1 MRKWIGII
9 LIGCMLLGAAAAE
22 DIGRSYRSF
31 TALYAENIV
40 FINENTG
47 RHLLPHTA
55 SREYDSQSRRLYRF
69 SGGALDAVLYL
80 DDYDEQIASC
90 QITLTAPTNMR
101 YGDSTYN
108 DFTTAGYHS
117 YALIMAMSTAETAQ
131 ERYALVTQ
139 INEGLA
145 ANSGS
150 FQLQTGDYR
159 VTCTR
164 TDTQAVI
171 LFENE
176 LLLPRETIVP
186 HEEEDAEN
194 PAEPDG
200 SDVEDEE
207 DAFLG

>member
-1 MRKWIGII
+1 MRKWMG
-9 LIGCMLLGAAAAE
+9 LMLTLCLLLSAAAAE
-22 DIGRSYRSF
+22 DIGQSYRSF

-55 SREYDSQSRRLYRF
+55 AREYDSQSRRLYRI
-69 SGGALDAVLYL
+69 SGGALDAVIYL

-90 QITLTAPTNMR
+90 QITLTAPANMR

-117 YALIMAMSTAETAQ
+117 YALIMSMSAAETAQ

-145 ANSGS
+145 ANGGA
-150 FQLQTGDYR
+150 FQTQVGDYR
-159 VTCTR
+159 VTCTSA
-164 TDTQAVI
+164 DAQAVI

-176 LLLPRETIVP
+176 LLLP
-186 HEEEDAEN
+186 HEALTPDEEDEGK
-194 PAEPDG
+194 PEEDG
-200 SDVEDEE
+200 SDSDAEAEE